1 MLALDPANASDGTAS
16 IHRRR
21 DDTRT
26 FPYVADRQAGIKLAT
41 PEDPPSDIRGYQR
54 RVASRRPYVA
64 AFNKA
69 CNPQTTEDADTWL
82 VYGGL

>member
-1 MLALDPANASDGTAS
+1 MLTPDLANASDGTAS

-21 DDTRT
+21 DDKRT
-26 FPYVADRQAGIKLAT
+26 FPYRRSMAGTKLPT
-41 PEDPPSDIRGYQR
+41 PGSAVGYTR
-54 RVASRRPYVA
+54 IPASHRVGRTYVA